1 MRIQK
6 SPITFQFMCT
16 DFFKTCTLVLVLPFL
31 SACNASKHEFA
42 EEVAQPLVRLTEST
56 TIILELISS
65 KQLGKVLEPH
75 TAEQAE
81 LLINNFSPA
90 QLAFE
95 AEVFTTTTPLVVV
108 YYYADTLY
116 EQAFIKQ
123 LEALALEYD
132 DKVKFVVVDID
143 ALFSLAQDA
152 DIEKSPTLILA
163 RNRDILERRDEDI
176 TIDLIRSLLHA
187 YL

>member
-1 MRIQK
+1 MK
-6 SPITFQFMCT
+6 NHY
-16 DFFKTCTLVLVLPFL
+16 VLLLILPFL
-31 SACNASKHEFA
+31 SACSAPKNELL
-42 EEVAQPLVRLTEST
+42 EEAFQPLVRLAEST
-56 TIILELISS
+56 TIIRELISS

-75 TAEQAE
+75 TAEQME

-90 QLAFE
+90 ELAFE
-95 AEVFTTTTPLVVV
+95 AEVFTTTTPLIAV
-108 YYYADTLY
+108 YYYEDNAH
-116 EQAFIKQ
+116 EQAFIHE

-152 DIEKSPTLILA
+152 DIEKAPTLILA
-163 RNRDILERRDEDI
+163 RNRDILERRDGNI

-187 YL
+187 YF